1 MFVLGF
7 LLGLI
12 FTLAF
17 SGTMGKE
24 PKLSF
29 ARNVILVDNADS
41 CDNKCIHI
49 HHWMLAAFVLL
60 YTLII
65 TGMNSKAT
73 ALVAGF
79 AVSSAISEFLM
90 FADSTELHVKCY
102 PDCQVQ
108 RKSRQV

>member
-7 LLGLI
+7 LFGLI

-49 HHWMLAAFVLL
+49 HHWMLAAFVLM
-60 YTLII
+60 YTLVI
-65 TGMNSKAT
+65 TGMNSRAT

-90 FADSTELHVKCY
+90 FADSTELHVQCY
-102 PDCQVQ
+102 PNCQLQ
-108 RKSRQV
+108 PKSRRA